1 MRATA
6 ILSAVLL
13 MACQTAPE
21 VELAQDYLILG
32 TAYYEQ
38 KNWSQAERFLG
49 RAVALDPT
57 NRAARYNLALSLL
70 QQSQPEAAQ
79 PHLETLLQSD
89 PDNTLLLKALGYAL
103 FWQKRFAQAQ
113 EIYRRILTLLPEDRE
128 TLFNLGLTA
137 AESGDTEAGLRHL
150 EAWLD
155 QEPTPPDSIWP
166 ILEPLYR
173 RSGNEDGLLRVLPK
187 LIEKNRND
195 LARMAELAALYERK
209 ERWQDQIDL
218 LTRIDDVRTQQGQA
232 DPQVRWSIGEIHL
245 LRLRQQDPA
254 VEWFGKAIQAGFR
267 DARRAES
274 LLSRSE
280 VLNPDFLRNFFVE
293 RRLLSR

>member
-1 MRATA
+1 MRAA
-6 ILSAVLL
+6 ALLSAVLL
-13 MACQTAPE
+13 MACQTAPG
-21 VELAQDYLILG
+21 VDLAQDYLTLG

-38 KNWSQAERFLG
+38 KNWSQAERFLS

-79 PHLETLLQSD
+79 PHLEALLQSD

-113 EIYRRILTLLPEDRE
+113 QIYRRILTLLPEDRE

-137 AESGDTEAGLRHL
+137 VESGDTEAALRHL
-150 EAWLD
+150 EAWLER
-155 QEPTPPDSIWP
+155 EPAPPDSIWP

-195 LARMAELAALYERK
+195 LPRMAELAALYERR

-218 LTRIDDVRTQQGQA
+218 LTRIDEVRTQQGQA
-232 DPQVRWSIGEIHL
+232 DPQVRWSIGEVQL

-254 VEWFGKAIQAGFR
+254 IEWFGKAIQVGFR

-274 LLSRSE
+274 LLSRPE
-280 VLNPDFLRNFFVE
+280 VLNPDLLRNFFVE